1 MNQVIIWM
9 TKRNS
14 QLEDLCSQ
22 HGLSTDTSVQPKA
35 RFTPH
40 LPPRLPVPPT
50 AVLRVRKV
58 WLENSCKT
66 KMATMIEKVDKV
78 TLNQVILYCN
88 IFLLENSM
96 QNYRYH
102 MTCNS
107 VHLFP
112 PGDFESIS
120 GEEEVR
126 SSGGETAWRVTA
138 VDEQR
143 RLQPERV

>member
-1 MNQVIIWM
+1 MEPPANYEELLQEYLKLREEKEQMNQVIIWM

-88 IFLLENSM
+88 IF
-96 QNYRYH
+96 
-102 MTCNS
+102 
-107 VHLFP
+107 
-112 PGDFESIS
+112 
-120 GEEEVR
+120 
-126 SSGGETAWRVTA
+126 
-138 VDEQR
+138 
-143 RLQPERV
+143 